1 MIASISILFKKE
13 SHAYTIQAAFPF
25 FSRIPQQT
33 GKLYGQFPYIRKR
46 FCRCRIL
53 HSFGRMFEFLC
64 FIPIY
69 NTDKI
74 IFLLNSFR
82 VVKQKPNSMPRR
94 EIGCRLSLWG
104 YAPHA
109 QTDNKLHALWGYAPH
124 TRGYFLMKRK
134 YPKIHQKPAGFWISS
149 GKGALPP
156 LDSPMNTLHKRGSVT
171 ACGYCGGN
179 FPQGICKGKPLTHA
193 FTDFSRERK
202 VSASVGG
209 MSPQN

>member
-1 MIASISILFKKE
+1 MLTPYRQHF
-13 SHAYTIQAAFPF
+13 HF

-94 EIGCRLSLWG
+94 EIGYRLSLWG

-124 TRGYFLMKRK
+124 TRGSFSFTRK
-134 YPKIHQKPAGFWISS
+134 GTKSVSKGIPLRYPLGEVSPAVTAS
-149 GKGALPP
+149 GHAPP
-156 LDSPMNTLHKRGSVT
+156 LCR
-171 ACGYCGGN
+171 
-179 FPQGICKGKPLTHA
+179 
-193 FTDFSRERK
+193 
-202 VSASVGG
+202 
-209 MSPQN
+209 

>member
-1 MIASISILFKKE
+1 MTVSLYKKTVLVLPNSALFCE
-13 SHAYTIQAAFPF
+13 NVLSFYA
-25 FSRIPQQT
+25 
-33 GKLYGQFPYIRKR
+33 LYPYITLTK
-46 FCRCRIL
+46 
-53 HSFGRMFEFLC
+53 SFF
-64 FIPIY
+64 
-69 NTDKI
+69 
-74 IFLLNSFR
+74 LNSFR

-94 EIGCRLSLWG
+94 EIGYRLSLWG

-124 TRGYFLMKRK
+124 TRGYFVLKRK

-193 FTDFSRERK
+193 FADFSRERK

>member
-1 MIASISILFKKE
+1 
-13 SHAYTIQAAFPF
+13 
-25 FSRIPQQT
+25 
-33 GKLYGQFPYIRKR
+33 
-46 FCRCRIL
+46 
-53 HSFGRMFEFLC
+53 
-64 FIPIY
+64 
-69 NTDKI
+69 
-74 IFLLNSFR
+74 
-82 VVKQKPNSMPRR
+82 MPRR

-104 YAPHA
+104 YAPH
-109 QTDNKLHALWGYAPH
+109 
-124 TRGYFLMKRK
+124 TRGYFLVKRK

-193 FTDFSRERK
+193 FADFSRERK
-202 VSASVGG
+202 ISASVGG